1 MKRSVAHDQRV
12 TQGDGEDQEPE
23 GDQVP
28 QGDPGQR
35 DHLEN
40 MGLWDLKDQWAQ
52 RGILECRVILVPWD
66 LEARRV

>member
-40 MGLWDLKDQWAQ
+40 MGLWDLKDQWA
-52 RGILECRVILVPWD
+52 
-66 LEARRV
+66 